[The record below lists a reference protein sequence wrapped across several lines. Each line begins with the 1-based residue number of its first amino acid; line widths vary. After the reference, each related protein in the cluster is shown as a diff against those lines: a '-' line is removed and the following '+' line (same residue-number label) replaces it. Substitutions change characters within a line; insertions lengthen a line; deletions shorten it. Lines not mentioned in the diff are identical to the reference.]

1 MRSQVRRIGTLSGME
16 LLVDFFRELATDP
29 LDLRQVLYARAHDA
43 LQAAEP
49 HEQLLAAFGADPRN
63 ALQRRSGAPLGA
75 SRPVPGD
82 GEAVRFIANP
92 LDQMQPG
99 VVGGK
104 RHHALADPQLLEP
117 GLSLR
122 ALGDAYER
130 NVGEADLG
138 ERFSRRAHLS
148 LAAVDENQVGR
159 DALPAGYPAVA
170 ARQRLR
176 ESAVVVARPHAF
188 DVVATVFAPAHVHAI
203 VHHAGRHRGL
213 AHGVAHIEA
222 FDTLHG
228 VGQAQRLAQRREPR
242 FLSAVL
248 GELRLQGLK
257 RVLPGHL
264 EPGAALGRWT
274 RVNANAAFR
283 VLSERGL
290 ELFDIQLLAD
300 DQRLRY
306 RPLPVVLRDE
316 RREHFSC
323 VALLRILRKEA
334 AVPELPAAA
343 HHHQVDAGEP
353 VLHGDRDDIDIDV
366 GAGVG
371 VLALADLDEGL
382 DLVAVDRR
390 LLVAPRVGGLLHA
403 GLEPLERGVAAS
415 LQVELSALHVFRV
428 SGGGYVSHAGRGAAP
443 DLVEKAGP
451 RAVLED
457 RIFAGAQPK
466 HPLQQLDALAHRA
479 RVRKRTEVVVGLVH
493 RPAVKAETRE
503 FPAAHHQV
511 GIGLVVAEQDIVA
524 RAERLDEIVL
534 EDQRL
539 RFGAGDRDLDRRD
552 LRQHHGDARAV
563 LRFLKIRR
571 DALFQVARLAD
582 IERLPLP
589 ADHAVHAR
597 QTRQGGEQRPRVE
610 GRRDRGAP
618 ALFGSERF
626 ASGSHLA
633 PRRKVAI
640 SRTTASN
647 IGTVSRFVCVL

>member
-16 LLVDFFRELATDP
+16 LLVDFFRELAADP

-43 LQAAEP
+43 LQAAETR
-49 HEQLLAAFGADPRN
+49 EQLLAAFGADPRN

-130 NVGEADLG
+130 NVGESD
-138 ERFSRRAHLS
+138 
-148 LAAVDENQVGR
+148 
-159 DALPAGYPAVA
+159 
-170 ARQRLR
+170 LR
-176 ESAVVVARPHAF
+176 ESALVVARPHAF

-222 FDTLHG
+222 FDALHG

-248 GELRLQGLK
+248 GEFRLQGLK

-264 EPGAALGRWT
+264 EPRAALGRWT

-283 VLSERGL
+283 VLRQRGL

-300 DQRLRY
+300 DQRPRY
-306 RPLPVVLRDE
+306 RPLQVVLRDE

-343 HHHQVDAGEP
+343 HHHQVDAGEA

-366 GAGVG
+366 RAGVG

-390 LLVAPRVGGLLHA
+390 LLVAPRVGSLLHA
-403 GLEPLERGVAAS
+403 GLEPFERGVAAA
-415 LQVELSALHVFRV
+415 LEVELRALDVFRV
-428 SGGGYVSHAGRGAAP
+428 SRGGDVSHARCRAAP
-443 DLVEKAGP
+443 DLVEQAGP

-457 RIFAGAQPK
+457 RVLAGAQPK

-503 FPAAHHQV
+503 FPAAHHQ
-511 GIGLVVAEQDIVA
+511 
-524 RAERLDEIVL
+524 
-534 EDQRL
+534 
-539 RFGAGDRDLDRRD
+539 
-552 LRQHHGDARAV
+552 
-563 LRFLKIRR
+563 
-571 DALFQVARLAD
+571 
-582 IERLPLP
+582 
-589 ADHAVHAR
+589 
-597 QTRQGGEQRPRVE
+597 
-610 GRRDRGAP
+610 
-618 ALFGSERF
+618 
-626 ASGSHLA
+626 
-633 PRRKVAI
+633 
-640 SRTTASN
+640 
-647 IGTVSRFVCVL
+647 